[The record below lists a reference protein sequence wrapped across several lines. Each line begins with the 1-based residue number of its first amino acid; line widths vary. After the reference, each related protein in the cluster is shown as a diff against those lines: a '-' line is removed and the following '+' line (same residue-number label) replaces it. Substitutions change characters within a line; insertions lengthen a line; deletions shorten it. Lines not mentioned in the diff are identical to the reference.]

1 MKELRKAQG
10 PLEVASGEVMHVEL
24 PKMNA
29 LWLEAVEG
37 GGGRERERDLCGLG
51 GVPQNAQL
59 STNYNISG
67 SSPMIT

>member
-37 GGGRERERDLCGLG
+37 GGGKRERETCVAWEEFHKMLNFL
-51 GVPQNAQL
+51 L
-59 STNYNISG
+59 
-67 SSPMIT
+67 ITTLVEVHR